1 MGVHSPFAVI
11 DCGQTSS
18 GLRVAAARPTPAKAT
33 PKTAKT
39 A

>member
-1 MGVHSPFAVI
+1 MGVHSTFATI
-11 DCGQTSS
+11 DCGQALP
-18 GLRVAAARPTPAKAT
+18 GLHGAAARPTPAKAT

>member
-1 MGVHSPFAVI
+1 MRVNSSILAV
-11 DCGQTSS
+11 DCGRGSFALAIT
-18 GLRVAAARPTPAKAT
+18 VARPTPAKAT